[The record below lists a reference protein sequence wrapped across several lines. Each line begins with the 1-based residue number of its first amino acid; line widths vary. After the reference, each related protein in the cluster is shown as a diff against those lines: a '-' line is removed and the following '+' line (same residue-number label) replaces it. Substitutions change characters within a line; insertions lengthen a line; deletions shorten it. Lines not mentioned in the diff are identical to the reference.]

1 VEEVTGGRV
10 LFGALVLSQSAVACW
25 AAACGAFSNQSPRWV
40 PIRPLL
46 ARERRSA
53 ENRTPGTTADGDV
66 CFSIAAAALFF
77 SFLDLQ
83 PPLTPPLLYAPL
95 FKLATN
101 PP

>member
-1 VEEVTGGRV
+1 MEEVTGGRV

-25 AAACGAFSNQSPRWV
+25 AATCGAFSNQSPRWV
-40 PIRPLL
+40 LIRPLL

-77 SFLDLQ
+77 PFSTSNPRSL
-83 PPLTPPLLYAPL
+83 PLFCMPPL